1 MCGSLLGGSL
11 LGGSE
16 DGVLMLL
23 ACRVGLMIWV
33 AGDVAVLVMT
43 RLMMF
48 LGMLLLLLLML
59 LARMKLLMM
68 LVAFKRLVEAQ
79 LSFAVAQ
86 LDAGGVG
93 SSILD
98 VFCRLLVV
106 LLEAVVVLDVAA
118 DEGVLIFVRGTNDCA
133 SPTAAGR
140 RGDVSPVEVAREGSW
155 PARSVR
161 ASSLVL

>member
-48 LGMLLLLLLML
+48 LGMLLLLML
-59 LARMKLLMM
+59 LARRKLLMM
-68 LVAFKRLVEAQ
+68 LVVFKRLVEAQ

-140 RGDVSPVEVAREGSW
+140 RGDVPPVEVAREGS
-155 PARSVR
+155 
-161 ASSLVL
+161 

>member
-48 LGMLLLLLLML
+48 LGMLLLLLML
-59 LARMKLLMM
+59 LARRKLLMM

-140 RGDVSPVEVAREGSW
+140 RGDVPPVEVAREGSW

>member
-1 MCGSLLGGSL
+1 
-11 LGGSE
+11 
-16 DGVLMLL
+16 MLL
-23 ACRVGLMIWV
+23 ACRVGLMLWV

-48 LGMLLLLLLML
+48 LGMLLLLML
-59 LARMKLLMM
+59 LARRKLLMM

-140 RGDVSPVEVAREGSW
+140 RGDVPPVEVAREGSW

>member
-1 MCGSLLGGSL
+1 MCGSLLGGSV

-48 LGMLLLLLLML
+48 LGMLLLLML
-59 LARMKLLMM
+59 LARRKLLMM
-68 LVAFKRLVEAQ
+68 LVVFKRLVEAQ

-106 LLEAVVVLDVAA
+106 LLEVVVVLDVAA

-140 RGDVSPVEVAREGSW
+140 RGDVPPVEVAREGS
-155 PARSVR
+155 
-161 ASSLVL
+161 